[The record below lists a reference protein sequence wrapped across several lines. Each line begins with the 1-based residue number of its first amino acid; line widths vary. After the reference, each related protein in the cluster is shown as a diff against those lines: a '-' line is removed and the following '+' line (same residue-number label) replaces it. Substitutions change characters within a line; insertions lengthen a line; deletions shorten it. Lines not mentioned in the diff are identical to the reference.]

1 MQLEKL
7 AELLD
12 SQPKFRIKQINK
24 LIYQDLIS
32 DWQEASV
39 LPLALRQNLNKF
51 CPLTIEAQIFATK
64 KSPTKKALLTLAD
77 GKNIETVLLSH
88 LDGRHTVC
96 VSSQVGCPMA
106 CKFCATGQLGF
117 DRNLKP
123 LEIVEQVIFWARQ
136 LKKTKARVTNV
147 VYMGMGEPFMNYNNV
162 LESIRILNDLDKF
175 ALGARHISIS
185 TCGII
190 EGINKLAKENLQVNL
205 AISLHAPN
213 NELRTKLM
221 PINKKYPLDKVLAAV
236 KKYVKNTSRRVMF
249 EYLLLDKVND
259 SFQQAEQLAR
269 LMSKPLYMVNIIN
282 YNQTG
287 VFRSAKSSQIKDFIN
302 ILRQRDVAVTQRYT
316 FGADIWAACGQLA
329 NKKK

>member
-1 MQLEKL
+1 MDILS
-7 AELLD
+7 

-24 LIYQDLIS
+24 LLYQDLIS

-39 LPLALRQNLNKF
+39 LPLTLRQDLNKF
-51 CPLTIEAQIFATK
+51 CPLAIEAQVFATK
-64 KSPTKKALLTLAD
+64 KSPTKKALITLVD
-77 GKNIETVLLSH
+77 GQKIETVLLAH

-106 CKFCATGQLGF
+106 CSFCATGSLGF
-117 DRNLKP
+117 RRNLTS
-123 LEIVEQVIFWARQ
+123 LEIVEQVLFWARF
-136 LKKTKARVTNV
+136 LEKSGARITNI
-147 VYMGMGEPFMNYNNV
+147 VYMGMGEPFMNYDNV
-162 LESIRILNDLDKF
+162 LESIRILNNPDKF

-213 NELRTKLM
+213 NELRTRLM

-249 EYLLLDKVND
+249 EYLLLDRVND
-259 SFQQAEQLAR
+259 GPKEAEQLAR
-269 LMSKPLYMVNIIN
+269 LMAKPLYMVNIIN

-287 VFRSAKSSQIKDFIN
+287 VFRATRVSRAKDFIN
-302 ILRQRDVAVTQRYT
+302 ILQQHQVAVTQRYT
-316 FGADIWAACGQLA
+316 FGADIWAACGMLA
-329 NKKK
+329 NRKK